1 MKNVTIPSIR
11 FFSGSV
17 FHLWM
22 SLTRIIYSSIS
33 YMANMVVK
41 ISIMMVSSCFTI
53 TPKILFFKALSKNLF
68 FKYCHKNKHAPHRFS
83 TWKFN
88 NSRLPLSTIKTKLW
102 NDQSAKCQWFRGLSA
117 PSSCLEARSPCS
129 HFNFYVP
136 EMKKSVQI

>member
-33 YMANMVVK
+33 YMANIIIK

-53 TPKILFFKALSKNLF
+53 TPKIHFSKHFQKIFFSNTVIKINMLHIVSQPEN
-68 FKYCHKNKHAPHRFS
+68 S
-83 TWKFN
+83 TTVG
-88 NSRLPLSTIKTKLW
+88 TIKTKLW

-129 HFNFYVP
+129 HFNFYLP